1 MIVWLIETRHND
13 YTDIVITASHKRVD
27 EEIDTAEERAVDV
40 IATPYVVEDLD
51 EKSLDIK
58 LN

>member
-1 MIVWLIETRHND
+1 MIVWLIETRHKD
-13 YTDIVITASHKRVD
+13 YSEFVVTASHERVD